1 MMNPKISIVI
11 PVYNVSEF
19 LEKCIE
25 SCINQTFQDIE
36 IIIVNDGSTDSSI
49 LIIEKYAEA
58 DKRIVPVSKENEGLF
73 LARLTGFSVAQGEY
87 IFCLDGDDF
96 LPENALEILYDAARK
111 NDLDYVM
118 GGYCLVKGDNM
129 KYYEYEKLDS
139 ILSGKEFLFYLIRS
153 GWNIWGKL
161 IRKSLCN
168 DFLIKPITMGEDLF
182 LNMQILPKAKRAMS
196 IQNCVYYYV
205 KHAKSMTCSTDE
217 NRKNKLNLQM
227 IDSILALVDELD
239 YERKMKYEIYYIY
252 RNYLIY
258 FIKKRVQ
265 EIRPILMRHI
275 WNKREAR
282 SVIFHYGKLYY
293 VLLAAYIYI
302 PEFTAV
308 TLEIFNKLNL
318 MTIVRKSKLHKI

>member
-1 MMNPKISIVI
+1 MKPKISVII

-25 SCINQTFQDIE
+25 SCINQTFRDIE
-36 IIIVNDGSTDSSI
+36 IIIVNDGSTDSSG

-58 DKRIVPVSKENEGLF
+58 DKRIVLVSKENEGIF
-73 LARLTGFSVAQGEY
+73 LTRLTGFSVAQGEY

-96 LPENALEILYDAARK
+96 LPEDALEILYDAAKK

-129 KYYEYEKLDS
+129 EYYEYEKPDS
-139 ILSGKEFLFYLIRS
+139 ILPGKDFLFYFIRS
-153 GWNIWGKL
+153 GWSIWGKL

-168 DFLIKPITMGEDLF
+168 DFLIKPISMGEDLL

-196 IQNCVYYYV
+196 IQHSVYYYV
-205 KHAKSMTCSTDE
+205 KHAQSIMSSTDE
-217 NRKNKLNLQM
+217 NRKNKLNLLM

-239 YERKMKYEIYYIY
+239 YERKMKYEIYYIF
-252 RNYLIY
+252 RNHLI
-258 FIKKRVQ
+258 FFMKKKVY
-265 EIRPILMRHI
+265 EIRPIIMKHL
-275 WNKREAR
+275 WSKREAR
-282 SVIFHYGKLYY
+282 SVIFRYGKLYY
-293 VLLAAYIYI
+293 VLLAAYIYM

-308 TLEIFNKLNL
+308 TLEVFNKLNL
-318 MTIVRKSKLHKI
+318 MTIVRKLKLHKI